1 MRYNEVMDS
10 SMAQL
15 LGTIITAVA
24 GVTGAYLAVRKGSQE
39 QEIKNAQREQRQS
52 DRLDAIDEKINRLE
66 KKVDTHNGYAE
77 KFGEYAKNMAVM
89 AKDIEFLKN
98 R

>member
-1 MRYNEVMDS
+1 MDNNAISWTPIIVALIS
-10 SMAQL
+10 SI
-15 LGTIITAVA
+15 GGII
-24 GVTGAYLAVRKGSQE
+24 GAYLAVRKGSQE

-52 DRLDAIDEKINRLE
+52 DRLDSIEEKIGRLE

-89 AKDIEFLKN
+89 AKDIEFLKS